1 MLTPETVSEF
11 RDFRRTESNF
21 FSELCAKF
29 HIFILRSHF
38 SFPPSCSDVYYR
50 YMAREADD
58 GGGDGLVFRHP
69 NKNLKTYLKEDTD
82 HLPSSKQQRRQK
94 IGASLR
100 SKIPL
105 GASVR
110 RGLPHEGKD
119 AEKWSK
125 KKHFSQQTNVSKDS
139 SSKDS
144 SPKAS
149 VSTLDLDSVHNIGE
163 VVKFFTGKK
172 SEASP
177 RNSAA
182 DIGFDEEEKY
192 DPPHIVDVVDEF
204 GLSVR
209 ATAD

>member
-1 MLTPETVSEF
+1 
-11 RDFRRTESNF
+11 
-21 FSELCAKF
+21 
-29 HIFILRSHF
+29 
-38 SFPPSCSDVYYR
+38 
-50 YMAREADD
+50 MAREAA
-58 GGGDGLVFRHP
+58 GGGHFVFRHP
-69 NKNLKTYLKEDTD
+69 NKNLKTYLKDDTD
-82 HLPSSKQQRRQK
+82 RLPSSMQQQHRQK
-94 IGASLR
+94 LGASLR

-125 KKHFSQQTNVSKDS
+125 KKHFSQLMNESKDS

-163 VVKFFTGKK
+163 VVKFFSGK
-172 SEASP
+172 
-177 RNSAA
+177 NSASDVSSPKNSA
-182 DIGFDEEEKY
+182 LDVSSPKNSALDIGFDEEEKY